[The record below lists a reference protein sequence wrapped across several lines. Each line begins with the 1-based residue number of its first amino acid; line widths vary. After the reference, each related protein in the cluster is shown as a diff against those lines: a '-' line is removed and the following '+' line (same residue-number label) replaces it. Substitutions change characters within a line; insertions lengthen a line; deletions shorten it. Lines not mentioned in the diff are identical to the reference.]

1 MSGWLQLQLQKAA
14 NISYGVDLQCT
25 SKKFPQNSKT
35 DLGYLGHCPQDPL
48 LSTLVSLYRPLPVL
62 WCSLHPGYQNFRML
76 RIGSPIRWS
85 FVTPYSLLHIP
96 SVATFENL
104 TKIPREKTST
114 QSVATF
120 LHAGYIYQK
129 PEPRIAPPLVATLE
143 PFWALRVEAAR
154 CHDPFL

>member
-48 LSTLVSLYRPLPVL
+48 LSTLVSLYRPLLVL
-62 WCSLHPGYQNFRML
+62 GCSWHPGYHFRML
-76 RIGSPIRWS
+76 RIGSPIGGS
-85 FVTPYSLLHIP
+85 SVTPYSLLHIP

-120 LHAGYIYQK
+120 FLHAVS
-129 PEPRIAPPLVATLE
+129 IATRNLSHVSRYHWPPLSH
-143 PFWALRVEAAR
+143 P
-154 CHDPFL
+154 